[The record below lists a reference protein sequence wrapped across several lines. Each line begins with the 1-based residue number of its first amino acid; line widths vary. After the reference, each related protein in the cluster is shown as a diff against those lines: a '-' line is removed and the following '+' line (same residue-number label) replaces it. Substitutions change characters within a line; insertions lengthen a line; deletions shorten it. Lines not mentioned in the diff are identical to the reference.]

1 MLAAGAW
8 LRSVRGTPSPQTH
21 YSFFEA
27 DLRKEVEG
35 LAQHPFVAR
44 RVQRPMNAL
53 GRGFIVAR
61 NPFFLAIRRTGPIGN
76 KEDRKRKIGIVP

>member
-1 MLAAGAW
+1 MSPNDGEDVSTSVLAAGAW

-21 YSFFEA
+21 YSFFED

-44 RVQRPMNAL
+44 RVERPMNAL

-61 NPFFLAIRRTGPIGN
+61 NPCSSPFVGL
-76 KEDRKRKIGIVP
+76 DR